1 MTGAFKTIGTARR
14 ALCAAFAV
22 TAAGGVAAAMLTTGS
37 PSATAAADPCA
48 ASEVAK
54 TVGSVATSMGSYLD
68 SHPETNTAL
77 TTISQQQGG
86 PQSLVA
92 LKTYFDANPQASKDM
107 EQLQQPLVNLSTKC
121 RLPLTLPQLMGLM
134 QNAQG
139 ATPGATPGTT
149 LPGTTLPGTTLP
161 GTTLPKTTLPGSSL
175 PGALQTAQTVGTPGA
190 TQPVQPSAASA
201 VTQGPGALPGPSSLT
216 TR

>member
-1 MTGAFKTIGTARR
+1 MTGALKTVASARR

-22 TAAGGVAAAMLTTGS
+22 TAAGGVAVAALAAGS
-37 PSATAAADPCA
+37 PSATAAQDPCA

-68 SHPETNTAL
+68 SHPQTNTAL

-121 RLPLTLPQLMGLM
+121 RLPLTLPQLMGLI

-139 ATPGATPGTT
+139 ALPGGT
-149 LPGTTLPGTTLP
+149 LPGTTLGTSLP
-161 GTTLPKTTLPGSSL
+161 GSL

-190 TQPVQPSAASA
+190 ASPAQPSPASA
-201 VTQGPGALPGPSSLT
+201 VTQGPGPLPGPWAIT

>member
-1 MTGAFKTIGTARR
+1 MENREESPLSWALKADRSARR
-14 ALCAAFAV
+14 ALCAVFAV
-22 TAAGGVAAAMLTTGS
+22 TAAGGVAMAALTAVS
-37 PSATAAADPCA
+37 PSATAAQDPCA

-54 TVGSVATSMGSYLD
+54 TVGSVATSMGGYLD

-77 TTISQQQGG
+77 TTISQQQAG

-107 EQLQQPLVNLSTKC
+107 TQLQQPLVTMSTKC

-134 QNAQG
+134 QGAQSQAG
-139 ATPGATPGTT
+139 T
-149 LPGTTLPGTTLP
+149 LPGPTLPG
-161 GTTLPKTTLPGSSL
+161 SL

-190 TQPVQPSAASA
+190 ASPGQPSTASA
-201 VTQGPGALPGPSSLT
+201 VTQGQGALPGPSAIT

>member
-1 MTGAFKTIGTARR
+1 MTGAFKTVASARR

-22 TAAGGVAAAMLTTGS
+22 TAAGGVAVAALAAGS
-37 PSATAAADPCA
+37 PSATAAQDPCA

-68 SHPETNTAL
+68 SHPQTNTAL

-107 EQLQQPLVNLSTKC
+107 QALQQPLVNLSTKC
-121 RLPLTLPQLMGLM
+121 NLPLTLPQLMGLM
-134 QNAQG
+134 QGAQG
-139 ATPGATPGTT
+139 ALPGATLGATPN
-149 LPGTTLPGTTLP
+149 
-161 GTTLPKTTLPGSSL
+161 TTLPGSL
-175 PGALQTAQTVGTPGA
+175 PGAQQTAQTVGTPGA
-190 TQPVQPSAASA
+190 ASPVQPSPASA
-201 VTQGPGALPGPSSLT
+201 FTQGPGPLPGPSAIT

>member
-1 MTGAFKTIGTARR
+1 MTGALKTVRPARR

-22 TAAGGVAAAMLTTGS
+22 TAAGGVAVAALAAGS
-37 PSATAAADPCA
+37 PSATAAQDPCA

-77 TTISQQQGG
+77 TTISQQQAG

-92 LKTYFDANPQASKDM
+92 LKTYFDGNPQASKDM
-107 EQLQQPLVNLSTKC
+107 TQLQQPLVNLSTKC

-134 QNAQG
+134 QGAQSQAG
-139 ATPGATPGTT
+139 A
-149 LPGTTLPGTTLP
+149 LPG
-161 GTTLPKTTLPGSSL
+161 SL
-175 PGALQTAQTVGTPGA
+175 PGALQTAQTVGTPGTA
-190 TQPVQPSAASA
+190 SPVQPSPASA
-201 VTQGPGALPGPSSLT
+201 LVQGPGPLPGPSATT

>member
-1 MTGAFKTIGTARR
+1 V
-14 ALCAAFAV
+14 AV
-22 TAAGGVAAAMLTTGS
+22 AVLATGS
-37 PSATAAADPCA
+37 PSAMAAQDPCA

-68 SHPETNTAL
+68 SHPQTNAAL

-134 QNAQG
+134 QG
-139 ATPGATPGTT
+139 APGALPGGTLPGATPGTT
-149 LPGTTLPGTTLP
+149 LPGVTLPGTTP
-161 GTTLPKTTLPGSSL
+161 NTALPGSSL
-175 PGALQTAQTVGTPGA
+175 PGALQTAQTVGTPAGA
-190 TQPVQPSAASA
+190 LPVQPSPASA
-201 VTQGPGALPGPSSLT
+201 ATQGSGPLPGTSSIT

>member
-1 MTGAFKTIGTARR
+1 MTRAHETIGTARR

-22 TAAGGVAAAMLTTGS
+22 TAAGGVVVAALAAGS
-37 PSATAAADPCA
+37 PSATAAQDPCA

-92 LKTYFDANPQASKDM
+92 LKTYFDANPQAGKDM
-107 EQLQQPLVNLSTKC
+107 QQLQQPLVNLSTKC
-121 RLPLTLPQLMGLM
+121 RLPLTLPQLLGLM
-134 QNAQG
+134 QSAQSQAGTLQGG
-139 ATPGATPGTT
+139 ASPGG
-149 LPGTTLPGTTLP
+149 LPGGMP
-161 GTTLPKTTLPGSSL
+161 
-175 PGALQTAQTVGTPGA
+175 AAQAVGTPAAVLPAQPSQASVA
-190 TQPVQPSAASA
+190 TQGA
-201 VTQGPGALPGPSSLT
+201 GPLPGPSATT

>member
-1 MTGAFKTIGTARR
+1 MTGAHATIGTARR

-22 TAAGGVAAAMLTTGS
+22 TAAGGVVVAALAAGS
-37 PSATAAADPCA
+37 PSATAAQDPCA

-92 LKTYFDANPQASKDM
+92 LKTYFDANPQAGKDM
-107 EQLQQPLVNLSTKC
+107 QQLQQPLVNLSTKC
-121 RLPLTLPQLMGLM
+121 RLPLTLPQLLGLM
-134 QNAQG
+134 QSAQSQAGTLQGG
-139 ATPGATPGTT
+139 ASPGG
-149 LPGTTLPGTTLP
+149 LPGGMP
-161 GTTLPKTTLPGSSL
+161 
-175 PGALQTAQTVGTPGA
+175 AAQAVGTPAAVLPAQPSQASVA
-190 TQPVQPSAASA
+190 TQGA
-201 VTQGPGALPGPSSLT
+201 GPLPGPSATT

>member
-1 MTGAFKTIGTARR
+1 MTGALKTVASARR

-22 TAAGGVAAAMLTTGS
+22 TAAGGVAVAALAAGS
-37 PSATAAADPCA
+37 PSATAAQDPCA
-48 ASEVAK
+48 ASEIAK
-54 TVGSVATSMGSYLD
+54 SVGSVATSMGSYLD
-68 SHPETNTAL
+68 SHPQTNTAL

-139 ATPGATPGTT
+139 ALPGATPG
-149 LPGTTLPGTTLP
+149 
-161 GTTLPKTTLPGSSL
+161 TTLPGSSL
-175 PGALQTAQTVGTPGA
+175 PGALQTAQTVGTPAGA
-190 TQPVQPSAASA
+190 SPVQPSPASA
-201 VTQGPGALPGPSSLT
+201 VTQGPGPLPGPSAIT

>member
-1 MTGAFKTIGTARR
+1 
-14 ALCAAFAV
+14 
-22 TAAGGVAAAMLTTGS
+22 
-37 PSATAAADPCA
+37 
-48 ASEVAK
+48 
-54 TVGSVATSMGSYLD
+54 MGSYLD

-139 ATPGATPGTT
+139 ALPGAT
-149 LPGTTLPGTTLP
+149 LPGTTPNTM
-161 GTTLPKTTLPGSSL
+161 LPGSSL
-175 PGALQTAQTVGTPGA
+175 PGALQTAQTMGTPGA
-190 TQPVQPSAASA
+190 TQPVQPSPASA

>member
-1 MTGAFKTIGTARR
+1 MTGALKTVASARR

-22 TAAGGVAAAMLTTGS
+22 TAAGGAAVAALAAGS
-37 PSATAAADPCA
+37 PSATAAQDPCA

-107 EQLQQPLVNLSTKC
+107 QQLQQPLVNLSTKC

-139 ATPGATPGTT
+139 ALPGGTLPGGTLPGTTPGTT
-149 LPGTTLPGTTLP
+149 LPG
-161 GTTLPKTTLPGSSL
+161 SL

-190 TQPVQPSAASA
+190 ASPGQPSPASA
-201 VTQGPGALPGPSSLT
+201 VTQGPGPLPGPSAIT